1 MGLAITGYVLEPIRV
16 GAANATTTWTPDIVV
31 IDQLSY
37 DAAYPSNES
46 QPRTDYLAFVMEDG
60 KFSATTISTSPSFG
74 WTKNEVLNRFS
85 YNGKLQRFQ
94 PLSGAPIE
102 SIGTLEADANT
113 NRLVGDLPISTNTSD
128 YPIRISLGS
137 GSGVTFTVVVV
148 VDDLSF
154 SSPPS
159 GTVEISQSS
168 GNLNW
173 NNTDVATY
181 LGQDVRLQRQTFF
194 TPDESNG
201 NLGLIDGILL
211 LNPLPAAGQHP
222 LIRIGFGEYLLPVE
236 RINES
241 AFLGNPTTNTVE
253 WARDTGRLKF
263 NSGDIAANTGK
274 SVYFD
279 GVVFGFSTQ
288 MPTDPL
294 GTVLSPGTLSAPA
307 DEESDIFFTVPG
319 VVTFEETVFV
329 DSFSTFGR
337 KGQVEI
343 RRSDSAVQFSIVDK
357 ALYGSLSVTAVTP
370 DLPIERGMA
379 VRFKRTATDPAGTD
393 ATSKDVAAFYESTGA
408 TLADPLIGAPYFY
421 LPAVPVDSLS
431 IAVHIE
437 QGTGTY
443 TLASVPRL
451 DVPSPPV
458 GYGYVIDSEAGT
470 IRLGRRRVDVVVPQ
484 SVRVPYSS
492 VQLPDPGLFASGLVI
507 ELEDPPGG
515 ATFTTL
521 PATIDGR
528 NLDVVTNL
536 DAGLVTLTETDGIS
550 VTSGS
555 LGFFSG
561 STTFTD
567 TSKDFTAAGVLSG
580 DYLVISAGAAAGV
593 YTIDSVGTTTLVTDL
608 AGAVASNIT
617 YEIFRGS
624 EILADRY
631 FREIPPLDPN
641 TRVER
646 LVNLG
651 VTENVPRLV
660 IDVAEIDRARFRFGK
675 TGSLITPT
683 QVATDGAFTSPAS
696 LTAGNIE
703 VSLSTGNLNF
713 SQTDVNAALDIYWAK
728 TLTIGTE
735 FQVNATLGF
744 IEFTDR
750 MLENEEVFLTYA
762 RINDNDE
769 KEIIEERGTFIVRK
783 EITADH
789 PAPISTLSFN
799 PLGRE
804 VASLPPP
811 QAFRGGRPQVTG
823 TQVSFNTT
831 ASTVT
836 FLPTQQVTNA
846 LPYGATVN
854 PDERVYIDYFVYGA
868 VGGEKSLTVLQPPFL
883 GVTITITAGETEFTI
898 AGDRTGDFKA
908 NYLLRIDREEIYLL
922 AGSSYDSVEDLTT
935 ITIAAPQTFR
945 SDYRNPTLAVTS
957 GQTRPLAAFFFPSYF
972 VTELATFETA
982 ARGQNRFKLVGDHAR
997 TYRTGIV
1004 VQWSG
1009 TGSTDYNYV
1018 EGSVYDAETNRTT
1031 VTLSSNGA
1039 RQYTAGLATLKRSLR
1054 PILTSPSASVSTSKS
1069 PDLSQPYIVW
1079 RRVEGEIGQ
1088 VLVSPDDYTINSAG
1102 QISFT
1107 DPLQENEELTIFY
1120 TGFAAIEDGRDL
1132 RASYSHLVVPS
1143 TTNGIANQVLTIDYT
1158 TYAPD
1163 TVYWRVETMTNFRA
1177 EIAKQY
1183 GDDAQS
1189 STPTGGPRLENASQ
1203 PRLYEQGRESLA
1215 FQEKHL
1221 ANEDLVARGTL
1232 KWYNDG
1238 VNLLEDA
1245 LQSLDGR
1252 VVGDHDGRFLFD
1264 GNIDNPV
1271 RASVADATNHIDDRL
1286 KVAVRATITFPPF
1299 AVVFQPVYQAMYK
1312 PSRFSRLYPTKRRLY
1327 GVSAG
1332 PGSETGDTLM
1342 ATDFG
1347 SWSKVDQIS
1356 RRLPWA
1362 VTTAPANIG
1371 DTVLQVDDAD
1381 GAEDL
1386 LRPAFDAVTYT
1397 HRVAIVT
1404 QDGTV
1409 LAGPFP
1415 GTPLDVSASTA
1426 TTITLSAPLLFAV
1439 PVGSTVYQVPIENPL
1454 SPSATPFPRYYRLN
1468 WDLGASRDEGEL
1480 LYIKPFPPFDGSFF
1494 TSAPNDSLNVVTPPA
1509 GEVIDVAVG
1518 INNPLTEPDRVPALD
1533 GSTQDDDRNR
1543 QFPILTPSATSENGT
1558 GVGYIQQEQALVETG
1573 GKIRS
1578 ITTPPFVGTG
1588 SLSLGNTRITLDSGT
1603 FPAPVP
1609 KINDLVRILTG
1620 TNAGLDFRRVTATDG
1635 STYVQVTGGD
1645 AWPTADSAFS
1655 FTVAVSASLESG
1667 VAALTL
1673 FITITDAG
1681 ATFITNGVKPGH
1693 TVVATSG
1700 VNLGL
1705 RRQVLAVSS
1714 ETVLITAPWPAND
1727 AAMAYVVDDPLS
1739 TFGGA
1744 PNSLVDAELVPSLNG
1759 ELAVLSTNVP
1769 PSDVYNQRDA
1779 LELFL
1784 DNFLTDILT
1793 STTGQTTAT
1802 GTTLTDTSV
1811 DFVAAGVTSAYFIF
1825 VRSGDN
1831 AGAYAIDS
1839 VTGANSLEV
1848 LSDNPFPDTTVV
1860 MDYRI
1865 VNSGGLSLKTL
1876 QDVQSVLASVDNAIV
1891 DTTAFLGLVTT
1902 TVSVLGDASA
1912 HALDWLLT
1920 DLVSREA
1927 EITARLAEIET
1938 AGTGAVDLL
1947 SSVMSSGD
1955 RLYDRRYVWID
1966 ARTNL
1971 ETGILSK
1978 QERAVSKRIKAEA
1991 NIVKQLTKVNVLK
2004 LLLG

>member
-1 MGLAITGYVLEPIRV
+1 MGLTITGYVLEPIRV
-16 GAANATTTWTPDIVV
+16 GQANATTTWTPDIAVT
-31 IDQLSY
+31 DQSAF
-37 DAAYPSNES
+37 DVAYPTSETE
-46 QPRTDYLAFVMEDG
+46 PRTDYHVFVLQDG
-60 KFSATTISTSPSFG
+60 KFSTTSISSAPSFC
-74 WTKNEVLNRFS
+74 WTKNEVLNRFT
-85 YNGKLQRFQ
+85 YDGKSQRFRTL
-94 PLSGAPIE
+94 PGAPIE
-102 SIGTLEADANT
+102 SIGTLATDANT
-113 NRLVGDLPISTNTSD
+113 NRLVGSLPISTSTSL
-128 YPIRISLGS
+128 YPLRVSVGT
-137 GSGVTFTVVVV
+137 GSGVGFTVVVV
-148 VDDLSF
+148 ADDLGF

-173 NNTDVATY
+173 NGTDITTY
-181 LGQDVRLQRQTFF
+181 EGQPVRFQRQTFF

-201 NLGLIDGILL
+201 NLGLIDDTYLL
-211 LNPLPAAGQHP
+211 LNPLPAAGQYP
-222 LIRIGFGEYLLPVE
+222 LIRIGFGEYLLPIE
-236 RINES
+236 KLTEGAFS
-241 AFLGNPTTNTVE
+241 ADPVVGTVE
-253 WARDTGRLKF
+253 WARSTGRLKF
-263 NSGDIAANTGK
+263 NSGDVAANTGK
-274 SVYFD
+274 PVYFD

-288 MPTDPL
+288 VPTDSL
-294 GTVLSPGTLSAPA
+294 STVLSPGTLSAPA
-307 DEESDIFFTVPG
+307 DEDSDLFFTVPG
-319 VVTFEETVFV
+319 VVTFEQTVFV

-337 KGQVEI
+337 RGEVEV
-343 RRSDSAVQFSIVDK
+343 RRSDWAVQFSIIDK

-393 ATSKDVAAFYESTGA
+393 DTSKDVSAFYESTGA
-408 TLADPLIGAPYFY
+408 TVADPLIGAPYFS
-421 LPAVPVDSLS
+421 LPSVPVDTLT
-431 IAVHIE
+431 IDVHID
-437 QGTGTY
+437 QGTGTFI
-443 TLASVPRL
+443 LSSVPRL

-458 GYGYVIDSEAGT
+458 GYGYIIDSEQET
-470 IRLGRRRVDVVVPQ
+470 IRLGRRRENVVVPQ
-484 SVRVPYSS
+484 STRVPFSS
-492 VQLPDPGLFASGLVI
+492 VQLPDPGLFASGVVI
-507 ELEDPPGG
+507 ELEDPPGSAG
-515 ATFTTL
+515 FTVL

-528 NLDVVTNL
+528 NIDVVTNL
-536 DAGLVTLTETDGIS
+536 DAGLVTLTEIDGLSI
-550 VTSGS
+550 TSGS
-555 LGFFSG
+555 LGSFAG
-561 STTFTD
+561 GTTFTD
-567 TSKDFTAAGVLSG
+567 ASADFTTAGVLAG

-593 YTIDSVGTTTLVTDL
+593 YTIDTVGTTTLETDI
-608 AGAVASNIT
+608 AGPVASNIA

-624 EILADRY
+624 EVLADRF

-641 TRVER
+641 TRIER
-646 LVNLG
+646 LTNLG
-651 VTENVPRLV
+651 VTENSPRLAIEV
-660 IDVAEIDRARFRFGK
+660 SAIAKARFRFGK
-675 TGSLITPT
+675 TNSPITPT
-683 QVATDGAFTSPAS
+683 QVANDASFTPPGS
-696 LTAGNIE
+696 LAAGSIE
-703 VSLSTGNLNF
+703 VSLDTGNLNF
-713 SQTDVNAALDIYWAK
+713 SQTDVNAALNVYWAN

-735 FQVNATLGF
+735 FQVNASLGF

-750 MLENEEVFLTYA
+750 MLEGEEVYVTYA

-769 KEIIEERGTFIVRK
+769 KEIVEERGTFIVRK
-783 EITADH
+783 ELTADH
-789 PAPISTLSFN
+789 PAPTSVLSFN

-823 TQVSFNTT
+823 TQVSFSVS

-854 PDERVYIDYFVYGA
+854 PDERVYIDYFVYEA
-868 VGGEKSLTVLQPPFL
+868 IGGEKTLTVIQPPFL
-883 GVTITITAGETEFTI
+883 GVTITITTGDTEFTI
-898 AGDRTGDFKA
+898 AGDRTGDFRA
-908 NYLLRIDREEIYLL
+908 NCLLRIDREEIYLL
-922 AGSSYDSVEDLTT
+922 SGSTYDSVEDLTT
-935 ITIAAPQTFR
+935 VTIASPQVFR

-957 GQTRPLAAFFFPSYF
+957 GQTRPSAVLFFPSYF
-972 VTELATFETA
+972 VTELASFETT
-982 ARGQNRFKLVGDHAR
+982 ARGQNRFKLIGDQSR
-997 TYRTGIV
+997 TYQSGIV
-1004 VQWSG
+1004 VQWSASG
-1009 TGSTDYNYV
+1009 YTDYNYV

-1031 VTLSSNGA
+1031 VTFSANGA
-1039 RQYTAGLATLKRSLR
+1039 RQYTPGLTTLKRSVR
-1054 PILTSPSASVSTSKS
+1054 AILPSASATVATLKS
-1069 PDLSQPYIVW
+1069 PDLSQPFIVW
-1079 RRVEGEIGQ
+1079 RRIEGEIGQ
-1088 VLVSPDDYTINSAG
+1088 VLVAPDDYTINSAG

-1107 DPLQENEELTIFY
+1107 DPLQENEELSIFY
-1120 TGFAAIEDGRDL
+1120 TGFAAFEDGRDL

-1143 TTNGIANQVLTIDYT
+1143 ASNGIANQVLTIDYT

-1189 STPTGGPRLENASQ
+1189 STPSGGPRLENASQ
-1203 PRLYEQGRESLA
+1203 PKLYEQGRESLA
-1215 FQEKHL
+1215 FQERHL

-1238 VNLLEDA
+1238 VNYLEDA
-1245 LQSLDGR
+1245 LQSMDGR
-1252 VVGDHDGRFLFD
+1252 VVGDVDGRFLFD

-1271 RASVADATNHIDDRL
+1271 RATVADATNHIDDQL
-1286 KVAVRATITFPPF
+1286 QVAVRPIVSFPPF
-1299 AVVFQPVYQAMYK
+1299 AVVFSAVYQAMYK
-1312 PSRFSRLYPTKRRLY
+1312 PSRFSRLYPTRRRLY

-1332 PGSETGDTLM
+1332 PGADTGDTLM

-1362 VTTAPANIG
+1362 VTTAPASIG
-1371 DTVLQVDDAD
+1371 DIVIEVDDAD

-1397 HRVAIVT
+1397 HRVAVVT

-1415 GTPLDVSASTA
+1415 GTPLDVAATTA
-1426 TTITLSAPLLFAV
+1426 TSITLSAPLTFAI
-1439 PVGSTVYQVPIENPL
+1439 PVGSTIYQVPIENPL
-1454 SPSATPFPRYYRLN
+1454 SPSSSPFPKYYRLN

-1494 TSAPNDSLNVVTPPA
+1494 TSPPNDSLNVVTPPS
-1509 GEVIDVAVG
+1509 GEVLDVSVG
-1518 INNPLTEPDRVPALD
+1518 INNPLTEPDRIPALD

-1543 QFPILTPSATSENGT
+1543 NFPILSPSATSEDGT

-1578 ITTPPFVGTG
+1578 VTTAPFVGTG
-1588 SLSLGNTRITLDSGT
+1588 SLSVSNTRITLDSGT

-1609 KINDLVRILTG
+1609 KVNDLVRILTG
-1620 TNAGLDFRRVTATDG
+1620 TNAGLDFRRVTSTDG
-1635 STYVQVTGGD
+1635 STYVQVDLGD
-1645 AWPTADSAFS
+1645 AWPTVDSAFS
-1655 FTVAVSASLESG
+1655 FTVTVSASLESG
-1667 VAALTL
+1667 TAALTL
-1673 FITITDAG
+1673 FTTVTDLF
-1681 ATFITNGVKPGH
+1681 ATFATNGVKPGH

-1705 RRQVLAVSS
+1705 RRQVVSVT
-1714 ETVLITAPWPAND
+1714 ETVLVTDPWPAND
-1727 AAMAYVVDDPLS
+1727 GAMVYVVDDPLS

-1744 PNSLVDAELVPSLNG
+1744 PNSLVDAELEPSLTG
-1759 ELAVLSTNVP
+1759 ELEVLSTNVP
-1769 PSDVYNQRDA
+1769 PTNVYNQQDA
-1779 LELFL
+1779 LALFL
-1784 DNFLTDILT
+1784 DNFFTDIVT

-1811 DFVAAGVTSAYFIF
+1811 DFQASSVANTHFIF

-1839 VTGANSLEV
+1839 VTGANTLEV
-1848 LSDNPFPDTTVV
+1848 SSDNPFPDTTVV

-1876 QDVQSVLASVDNAIV
+1876 QDVQSVLASVDNAVI
-1891 DTTAFLGLVTT
+1891 DATAFYSLVTT
-1902 TVSVLGDASA
+1902 TVAVLGDAGA
-1912 HALDWLLT
+1912 HALGWLLT

-1947 SSVMSSGD
+1947 SSVMTSGD

-1971 ETGILSK
+1971 ETGILPK
-1978 QERAVSKRIKAEA
+1978 QERAVAKRVKAEQ
-1991 NIVKQLTKVNVLK
+1991 NIVKQLTKTNVLK